1 MISIRKSQDDGF
13 NVDFEFPAL
22 RDLFTV
28 YSDIGIETLFKDSSQ
43 KINFKNLNS
52 YINKSIKNT
61 RSFHVDSKT
70 KQLKAFIYL
79 TDCLLLDDGPHTYV
93 KGSHLDGPLRR
104 LNQSI
109 SQVMPN
115 RTKNP
120 ENIMAILA
128 KKGSIIASDQGGSH
142 RGFPQAKD
150 GQRVIAVLNIGT
162 S

>member
-1 MISIRKSQDDGF
+1 M
-13 NVDFEFPAL
+13 
-22 RDLFTV
+22 
-28 YSDIGIETLFKDSSQ
+28 
-43 KINFKNLNS
+43 
-52 YINKSIKNT
+52 
-61 RSFHVDSKT
+61 DSKT

-79 TDCLLLDDGPHTYV
+79 TDYLSLDDGPYTYV
-93 KGSHLDGPLRR
+93 KGSHLDGVLRR